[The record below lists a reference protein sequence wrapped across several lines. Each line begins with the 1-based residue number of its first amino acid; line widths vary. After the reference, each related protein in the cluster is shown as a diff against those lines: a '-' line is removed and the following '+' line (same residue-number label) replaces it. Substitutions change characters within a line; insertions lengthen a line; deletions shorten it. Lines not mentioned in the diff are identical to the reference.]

1 MENRKAAELV
11 EKIARLITSES
22 NSSDHVSIQ
31 TSLDNINRRLEKL
44 ESTSE
49 VSQTAIRTPQ
59 LTHPSLD
66 RFAIAEAIVDSL
78 FDRDSKEKACTFEPD
93 GKPCDHCSMC
103 SSRGF

>member
-1 MENRKAAELV
+1 MENGKATELA
-11 EKIARLITSES
+11 EKIARLIASES
-22 NSSDHVSIQ
+22 NSGDLLSIQ

-49 VSQTAIRTPQ
+49 TSQSALRTSQ

-78 FDRDSKEKACTFEPD
+78 FDRDSKDKACTFEPN